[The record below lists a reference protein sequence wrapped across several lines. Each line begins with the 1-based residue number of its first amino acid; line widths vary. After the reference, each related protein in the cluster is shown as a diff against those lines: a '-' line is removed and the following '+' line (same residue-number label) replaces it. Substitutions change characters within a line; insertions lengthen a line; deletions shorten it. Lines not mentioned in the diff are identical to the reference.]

1 MELQKIKVT
10 RKNTLNMVFRN
21 ENGDIV
27 SVAGAN
33 IVHKDLKACM
43 NDLISHIAIITEQRE
58 TYNKTLKDVEAK
70 RIQDEGTDNV
80 YKWMT
85 VDTVTLG
92 EDGNSVTLAGNRIL
106 QSGDVI
112 KIESPVINLGDSEKY
127 QYCNE
132 LSLAVEAVKYE
143 AEAYYKEQKWG
154 VKEGSLDFADD
165 DPFNADNLTA
175 DQVPEAG
182 TIEEPKKKGGKAKT
196 KKLKEAS

>member
-1 MELQKIKVT
+1 MEIQKIQVT
-10 RKNTLNMVFRN
+10 RKNTLNLVFKN

-43 NDLISHIAIITEQRE
+43 KALISHIAMSTEQRE
-58 TYNKTLKDVEAK
+58 TYNKTMKDVEAK
-70 RIQDEGTDNV
+70 RIQDDGTDNV

-92 EDGNSVTLAGNRIL
+92 EDGDSVTLAGNRIL

-112 KIESPVINLGDSEKY
+112 KIESPVINLGDFEKY
-127 QYCNE
+127 QYSNE

-182 TIEEPKKKGGKAKT
+182 TIEEPKKKGAKAKT